1 MEGQN
6 KKEIQNIT
14 LHIYDTDIH
23 VSIPS
28 EQEEAWRKAS
38 QLINERL
45 NAYYGNYKGQKS
57 DKEICY
63 YAMIDIALKC
73 VTETNRND
81 VSPITNIL
89 EELSKEIADAIK
101 K

>member
-6 KKEIQNIT
+6 QKDIQNIT

-23 VSIPS
+23 VSIPKT
-28 EQEEAWRKAS
+28 QEEAWRKAA
-38 QLINERL
+38 QLINDRL
-45 NAYYGNYKGQKS
+45 NAYYANYKGQKS

-73 VTETNRND
+73 VSETTRND
-81 VSPITNIL
+81 ISPITSIL
-89 EELSKEIADAIK
+89 EELSREIADAMK
-101 K
+101 

>member
-1 MEGQN
+1 MEGQQ
-6 KKEIQNIT
+6 KDIQNIT

-23 VSIPS
+23 VSIPRQ
-28 EQEEAWRKAS
+28 QEESWRKAA

-73 VTETNRND
+73 VTESNKND
-81 VSPITNIL
+81 ISPITSIL
-89 EELSKEIADAIK
+89 EELSKEIADVMK